1 MSNKNDLRKLTAWR
15 RLERTK
21 NVLSEILDVTEKGL
35 PISETEQ
42 ALIQQELLIAVG
54 SIATFSECLA
64 SCELHE

>member
-64 SCELHE
+64 SGELHE

>member
-21 NVLSEILDVTEKGL
+21 DVLSEILGVTEKGL

-64 SCELHE
+64 SGELHE